1 MKVDGM
7 FGAGP
12 VMAST
17 ESIVARA
24 QQLEELG
31 YDGLQIAEVAHDPF
45 LPLVLAAHQTSKIE
59 LRTSI
64 AVAFARGPM
73 NLANVGHDLNALSNG
88 RFALGLGSQ
97 IRPHIVKRF
106 SMPWH
111 GPAKQMREM
120 IEAINAIWDCWYDGK
135 PLKYTGEFYQHTLM
149 TPEFTPPN
157 QAAGRPKV
165 LLAAVGPLM
174 VKTAARVADG
184 IIIHPFCTEAYLKE
198 VILPVLEKELA
209 SRGKT
214 LDDFQIQYPAFIA
227 TGDTE
232 EELNKSREAIRYRI
246 GYYAS
251 TPAYKGVLDLHGWGD
266 IQPVLNR
273 MTKEGKWSELAGEI
287 SDEVLE
293 TFAAVGEPVPAARLT
308 KQRFDGIVDRVT
320 LDIRKSEQTLA
331 EQMSVIRGTA

>member
-12 VMAST
+12 VMEST
-17 ESIVARA
+17 ASIVARA

-31 YDGLQIAEVAHDPF
+31 YDGLQIAEVTHDPF

-73 NLANVGHDLNALSNG
+73 NLANVGHDLNALSKG
-88 RFALGLGSQ
+88 RFVLGLGSQ

-157 QAAGRPKV
+157 LAAGRPKV
-165 LLAAVGPLM
+165 MLAAVGPLM

-184 IIIHPFCTEAYLKE
+184 IIIHPFCTEAYLKQ
-198 VILPVLEKELA
+198 VILPVLEEELTA
-209 SRGKT
+209 RGKT
-214 LDDFQIQYPAFIA
+214 LDDFQIQYPAFMA

-232 EELNKSREAIRYRI
+232 EALNKSREAIRYRI

-251 TPAYKGVLDLHGWGD
+251 TPAYKGVLDVHGWGD
-266 IQPVLNR
+266 LQPVLNR
-273 MTKEGKWSELAGEI
+273 MTKEGKWNELAEEI

-293 TFAAVGEPVPAARLT
+293 TFAAVGEPVPAARLI
-308 KQRFDGIVDRVT
+308 KKRFDGIVDRVT

>member
-12 VMAST
+12 VMEST

-88 RFALGLGSQ
+88 RFVLGLGSQ

-157 QAAGRPKV
+157 QAVGRPKV

-174 VKTAARVADG
+174 VKTAAQVADG

-198 VILPVLEKELA
+198 VILPVLEGELA

-214 LDDFQIQYPAFIA
+214 LDDFQIQYPAFMA

-232 EELNKSREAIRYRI
+232 EQLNKSREAIRYRI

-273 MTKEGKWSELAGEI
+273 MTKEGKWNELAGEI
-287 SDEVLE
+287 SDEVLK
-293 TFAAVGEPVPAARLT
+293 TFAAVGEPVPAAKLI
-308 KQRFDGIVDRVT
+308 KQRFDGVVDRVT
-320 LDIRKSEQTLA
+320 LEIRESEQTLA

>member
-1 MKVDGM
+1 M

-12 VMAST
+12 VMEST

-73 NLANVGHDLNALSNG
+73 NLANVGHDLSALSNG
-88 RFALGLGSQ
+88 RFVLGLGSQ

-214 LDDFQIQYPAFIA
+214 LDDFQIQYPAFMA

-273 MTKEGKWSELAGEI
+273 MTKAGKWNELAGEI

-293 TFAAVGEPVPAARLT
+293 TFAAVGEPVPAAKLIR
-308 KQRFDGIVDRVT
+308 QRFGGIVDRVT